1 MLSEE
6 NHLSIIKQFR
16 RFSNQQLVNRINYLF
31 ENEKNDDD
39 EIYELCRRREEQ
51 GFKTKVVGNKFILI

>member
-1 MLSEE
+1 MISEI
-6 NHLSIIKQFR
+6 NHSAIIKQFR
-16 RFSNQQLVNRINYLF
+16 RFSNQQLVDRINYLF

-51 GFKTKVVGNKFILI
+51 GFKTKVIGNKIYIN